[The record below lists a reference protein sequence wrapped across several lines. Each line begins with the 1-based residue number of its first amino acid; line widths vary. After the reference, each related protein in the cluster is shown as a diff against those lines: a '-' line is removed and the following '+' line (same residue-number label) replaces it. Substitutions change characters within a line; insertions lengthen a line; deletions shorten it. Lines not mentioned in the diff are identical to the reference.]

1 MRLIVN
7 GKDREYLGP
16 PTVSALLAEMGA
28 DPQRVAVAVNG
39 EVNPRTERDSF
50 RLGENDRVEVL
61 AFCGGG

>member
-7 GKDREYLGP
+7 GKDREYRGEL
-16 PTVSALLAEMGA
+16 TVSALLSEMGA
-28 DPQRVAVAVNG
+28 VARRVAVTVNG
-39 EVNPRTERDSF
+39 EVIPRGERESF